1 MSQQVL
7 QVEGMHCGGCVAS
20 VERAL
25 KAVPGV
31 HAVQVELESG
41 RVTVEAE
48 SAVAVSS
55 LADAVRATGFDVV

>member
-1 MSQQVL
+1 MREQVL

-31 HAVQVELESG
+31 GAVRVELESG
-41 RVTVEAE
+41 RVTVEAAE
-48 SAVAVSS
+48 GVSGARLS
-55 LADAVRATGFDVV
+55 EAVRAAGFDVA